1 MHLSSTLAAAVALPL
16 ASAQL
21 NQLAQKAGKLYFGT
35 ATDTGEL
42 TNTEYVS
49 VLTNTKE
56 FGQLT
61 PANGQKWQFVEPQNG
76 VFNFT
81 EGEIVSNLAAK
92 DKQLLRCHN
101 LVWHSQLA
109 PWVTATTWDK
119 ANLTAMLRDH
129 VYREASHWKGQCYA
143 WDVVNEGLNE
153 DGTYRSDVFYDTLG
167 DEYFKIAFEEAAR
180 ADPDAKL
187 YYNDYNI
194 ESPGPKSEGAK
205 RIVKLIQ
212 DAGLRI
218 DGVGLQSHF
227 IVGSTPTIDQQ
238 ISNMKG
244 FTDLGVDVA
253 ITELDIRLQLPATAQ
268 NLAQQSADY
277 RTSVGAC
284 MQVKRCVGVTVWDF
298 YDPFSWVPSVF
309 TGYGDATLWF
319 ANFTKHPA
327 YNGVVEALTN
337 NTKCK
342 PRKNKM
348 LKRSKPLIV

>member
-1 MHLSSTLAAAVALPL
+1 MHLSSTLAAAVVALPL

-21 NQLAQKAGKLYFGT
+21 NKLAQKAGKLYFGT

-42 TNTEYVS
+42 TNSQYVS
-49 VLTNTKE
+49 ILTDTDE

-61 PANGQKWQFVEPQNG
+61 PANGQKWQFIEPQNG

-81 EGEIVSNLAAK
+81 EGEIVSNLAV
-92 DKQLLRCHN
+92 KQNQRLRCHN

-109 PWVTATTWDK
+109 PWVTSTTWDK
-119 ANLTAMLRDH
+119 ANLTAMLRQH
-129 VYREASHWKGQCYA
+129 VYTEASHWKGQCYA

-153 DGTYRSDVFYDTLG
+153 DGTYRSDVFYDILG
-167 DEYFKIAFEEAAR
+167 EEYFKIAFEEAAR
-180 ADPDAKL
+180 ADPAAKL

-194 ESPGPKSEGAK
+194 EYPGPKSDGAK

-227 IVGSTPTIDQQ
+227 IVGQTPSIDAQ
-238 ISNMKG
+238 IANMRG
-244 FTDLGVDVA
+244 FTDMGVDVA
-253 ITELDIRLQLPATAQ
+253 ITELDVRLKMPADEQ
-268 NLAQQSADY
+268 NLAQQSVDY

-284 MQVKRCVGVTVWDF
+284 MQVERCVGVTVWDF
-298 YDPFSWVPSVF
+298 YDPFSWVPGVF

-319 ANFTKHPA
+319 DNFTKHPA
-327 YNGVVEALTN
+327 YKGVVQALVNET
-337 NTKCK
+337 CRS
-342 PRKNKM
+342 RKNRA
-348 LKRSKPLIV
+348 LKRSKPLFA